1 MLRPPK
7 ISKAPT
13 PLELK
18 STHHSLSVTR
28 ESRLDRRRRQTG
40 RSGRARGGGG
50 WATNR
55 TYKIVPVL
63 MAVAFPPHIMALSKV
78 QRLYDACDVVFAS
91 PAAGAG
97 APTLGEIRWLQ
108 KILGEPPFYL
118 VRILR
123 VVVFAGNLRCWDSVR
138 LDGVEAAD
146 VGIDDGENPAASS
159 SSDDELSPKG
169 ARLLSARAFTR
180 ITYVHIHQ
188 CEDFS
193 VRACVG
199 FRFVTVGQRNQRTA
213 LVVWAGLCRR
223 RAY

>member
-1 MLRPPK
+1 
-7 ISKAPT
+7 
-13 PLELK
+13 
-18 STHHSLSVTR
+18 
-28 ESRLDRRRRQTG
+28 
-40 RSGRARGGGG
+40 
-50 WATNR
+50 
-55 TYKIVPVL
+55 
-63 MAVAFPPHIMALSKV
+63 
-78 QRLYDACDVVFAS
+78 
-91 PAAGAG
+91 
-97 APTLGEIRWLQ
+97 
-108 KILGEPPFYL
+108 
-118 VRILR
+118 
-123 VVVFAGNLRCWDSVR
+123 VR

-146 VGIDDGENPAASS
+146 VGIDDGENPAPSSS